1 MSEDEVMAALKEM
14 GTEMNVPITEEEYR
28 DIVKYNMDY
37 FRWKGVTAKD
47 AAAEIIHRE
56 IINPGITDE
65 EYAYST
71 TQVELPES
79 PEGA

>member
-14 GTEMNVPITEEEYR
+14 GREINVPITDAEHR

-37 FRWKGVTAKD
+37 FRAKGATAKD

-56 IINPGITDE
+56 IVNPGITDE
-65 EYAYST
+65 EYA
-71 TQVELPES
+71 TQLEDS
-79 PEGA
+79 HA